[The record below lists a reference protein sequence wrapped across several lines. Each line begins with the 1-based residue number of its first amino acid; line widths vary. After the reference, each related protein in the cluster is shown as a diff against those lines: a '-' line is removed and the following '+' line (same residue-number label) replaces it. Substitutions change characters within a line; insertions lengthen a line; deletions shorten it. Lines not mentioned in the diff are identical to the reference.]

1 MFDLNIGMQIESD
14 KDFPELRKQFNV
26 WKTSFPMFKHDVNQ
40 IEHIIENHIQN
51 FSIIMVQYRQTK
63 SKSCLEKAQHEI
75 TEINRVIAT
84 VEKIE
89 LMALLARG

>member
-1 MFDLNIGMQIESD
+1 MQVESD

-26 WKTSFPMFKHDVNQ
+26 WKNRFPMFKHDVNQ

-75 TEINRVIAT
+75 NEINRVIAT

>member
-1 MFDLNIGMQIESD
+1 LFDLNIGMQIESD
-14 KDFPELRKQFNV
+14 KDFPKLRKQFNV
-26 WKTSFPMFKHDVNQ
+26 WKTRFPMFKHDVNQ

-75 TEINRVIAT
+75 NEINRVIAT